1 MGYCTIRVTVEVCVR
16 PPPDAVIMTLYEPG
30 FVCFFVLSVS
40 VEVPDVRDAGL
51 KLAVVDFGSAPTDS
65 VTLDEN
71 P

>member
-1 MGYCTIRVTVEVCVR
+1 MSYCTISVTVDVCVR
-16 PPPDAVIMTLYEPG
+16 PPPDAVYEPA
-30 FVCFFVLSVS
+30 FVCFFVPSVS
-40 VEVPDVRDAGL
+40 VEVPEVRDAGL